1 MGFLDALPL
10 TVMDWLRGVLG
21 QAMPV
26 WGVELVVA
34 LIKVVLII
42 VVAILPVIVLTW
54 MERKVLARGQD
65 RYGPNLAGPYGL
77 VVAFADAIKILTK
90 EDIIPQAADREVF
103 RWAPALVL
111 IPTLLVFTIIPM
123 GRGVIAA
130 DLNVGI
136 LFAVSIGSLAVI
148 AVVAATWS
156 SGNKYSLLSMFR
168 SVAQLVSYELPMA
181 LAVLTVVLASGG
193 LSTVRIVEAQT
204 VPFAVMMPVAA
215 ITYFLASLAEANR
228 SPFDLL
234 LGESEIVAG
243 HNLEYSGMRFAMFY
257 IGEYAHIFVIG
268 ALTTTLFLG
277 GYQGP
282 ILPGYIWFLIKTMAV
297 VFVVLW
303 IRCTWPRMR
312 IDQLLDF
319 SWKILVPLNLANL
332 MLVALVLKVAGTGLL
347 GGALSLLVNVGL
359 LVGVGA
365 VMVRFARRSTS
376 RRTRALVLGEV

>member
-1 MGFLDALPL
+1 
-10 TVMDWLRGVLG
+10 MDWLRGLLG
-21 QAMPV
+21 QGLPA
-26 WGVELVVA
+26 WGVELVVG
-34 LIKVVLII
+34 LIKVVLIL

-54 MERKVLARGQD
+54 LERKVLARGQD
-65 RYGPNLAGPYGL
+65 RFGPNLAGPYGL

-90 EDIIPQAADREVF
+90 EDIIPQAADRQVF
-103 RWAPALVL
+103 RFAPALVL
-111 IPTLLVFTIIPM
+111 IPTLLVFTVVPM
-123 GRGVIAA
+123 GRGMIAA

-136 LFAVSIGSLAVI
+136 LFAVAIGSLAVI
-148 AVVAATWS
+148 AIIAATWS

-181 LAVLTVVLASGG
+181 FSVLTVVLVSGG
-193 LSTVRIVEAQT
+193 LSTVRIVEAQ
-204 VPFAVMMPVAA
+204 VIPFALVMPIAA
-215 ITYFLASLAEANR
+215 VTYFLASLAEANR

-282 ILPGYIWFLIKTMAV
+282 ILPGYMWFLIKTMAV
-297 VFVVLW
+297 VYVVLW

-319 SWKILVPLNLANL
+319 SWKLLVPLNLANL
-332 MLVALVLKVAGTGLL
+332 MLVALVFKLAGTGLL
-347 GGALSLLVNVGL
+347 GSLLSLVVNVGL
-359 LVGVGA
+359 LVAVGTFL
-365 VMVRFARRSTS
+365 VRRARSSTS

>member
-1 MGFLDALPL
+1 
-10 TVMDWLRGVLG
+10 MDWLRGLLG
-21 QAMPV
+21 QGLPA
-26 WGVELVVA
+26 WGVELVVG
-34 LIKVVLII
+34 LIKVVLIL

-54 MERKVLARGQD
+54 LERKVLARGQD
-65 RYGPNLAGPYGL
+65 RFGPNLAGPYGL

-90 EDIIPQAADREVF
+90 EDIIPQAADRQVF
-103 RWAPALVL
+103 RFAPALVL
-111 IPTLLVFTIIPM
+111 IPTLLVFTVVPM
-123 GRGVIAA
+123 GRGMIAA

-136 LFAVSIGSLAVI
+136 LFAVAIGSLAVI
-148 AVVAATWS
+148 AIIAATWS

-168 SVAQLVSYELPMA
+168 SVVQLVSYELPMA
-181 LAVLTVVLASGG
+181 FSVLTVVLVSGG
-193 LSTVRIVEAQT
+193 LSTVRIVEAQ
-204 VPFAVMMPVAA
+204 VIPFALVMPIAA
-215 ITYFLASLAEANR
+215 VTYFLASLAEANR

-282 ILPGYIWFLIKTMAV
+282 ILPGYMWFLIKTMAV
-297 VFVVLW
+297 VYVVLW

-319 SWKILVPLNLANL
+319 SWKLLVPLNLANL
-332 MLVALVLKVAGTGLL
+332 MLVALVFKLAGTGLL
-347 GGALSLLVNVGL
+347 GSLLSLVVNVGL
-359 LVGVGA
+359 LVAVGTFL
-365 VMVRFARRSTS
+365 VRRARSSTS

>member
-1 MGFLDALPL
+1 MGFLDTLPI
-10 TVMDWLRGVLG
+10 TVMDWLRGLLCQV
-21 QAMPV
+21 MPA

-34 LIKVVLII
+34 LIKVVLIL

-54 MERKVLARGQD
+54 LERKVLARGQD

-90 EDIIPQAADREVF
+90 EDIIPAAADRQVF
-103 RWAPALVL
+103 RFAPALVL
-111 IPTLLVFTIIPM
+111 IPTLLLFTVIPV
-123 GRGVIAA
+123 GRGMIAA

-136 LFAVSIGSLAVI
+136 LFAVAIGSLAVI
-148 AVVAATWS
+148 AMIAATWS
-156 SGNKYSLLSMFR
+156 SGNKYSLVSMFR
-168 SVAQLVSYELPMA
+168 SVAQLISYELPMA
-181 LAVLTVVLASGG
+181 LSVLTVVLVTGS
-193 LSTVRIVEAQT
+193 LSTVRIVEAQA
-204 VPFAVMMPVAA
+204 VPFALVMPIAA
-215 ITYFLASLAEANR
+215 VTYFLASLAEANR

-277 GYQGP
+277 GYRGP
-282 ILPGYIWFLIKTMAV
+282 ILPGYLWFLIKTMAV
-297 VFVVLW
+297 VYVVMW

-319 SWKILVPLNLANL
+319 AWKMLIPLNLANL
-332 MLVALVLKVAGTGLL
+332 MLVALVWKVANGGLL
-347 GGALSLLVNVGL
+347 GSLLSLAVNVGL
-359 LVGVGA
+359 LVVIGA
-365 VMVRFARRSTS
+365 GLVRYARRSTS

>member
-1 MGFLDALPL
+1 
-10 TVMDWLRGVLG
+10 MDWLRGLLG
-21 QAMPV
+21 QGLPA
-26 WGVELVVA
+26 WGVELVVG
-34 LIKVVLII
+34 LIKVVLIL

-54 MERKVLARGQD
+54 LERKVLARGQD
-65 RYGPNLAGPYGL
+65 RFGPNLAGPYGL

-90 EDIIPQAADREVF
+90 EDIIPQAADRQVF
-103 RWAPALVL
+103 RFAPALVL
-111 IPTLLVFTIIPM
+111 IPTLLVFTVVPM
-123 GRGVIAA
+123 GRGMIAA

-136 LFAVSIGSLAVI
+136 LFAVAIGSLAVI
-148 AVVAATWS
+148 AIIAATWS

-168 SVAQLVSYELPMA
+168 SVTQLVSYELPMA
-181 LAVLTVVLASGG
+181 FSVLTVVLVSGG
-193 LSTVRIVEAQT
+193 LSTVRIVEAQ
-204 VPFAVMMPVAA
+204 VIPFALVMPIAA
-215 ITYFLASLAEANR
+215 VTYFLASLAEANR

-282 ILPGYIWFLIKTMAV
+282 ILPGYMWFLIKTMAV
-297 VFVVLW
+297 VYVVLW

-319 SWKILVPLNLANL
+319 SWKLLVPLNLANL
-332 MLVALVLKVAGTGLL
+332 MLVALVFKLAGTGLL
-347 GGALSLLVNVGL
+347 GSLLSLVVNVGL
-359 LVGVGA
+359 LVAVGTFL
-365 VMVRFARRSTS
+365 VRRARSSTS

>member
-10 TVMDWLRGVLG
+10 TVMDWLRGLLG
-21 QAMPV
+21 QGLPA
-26 WGVELVVA
+26 WGVELVVG
-34 LIKVVLII
+34 LIKVVLIL

-54 MERKVLARGQD
+54 LERKVLARGQD
-65 RYGPNLAGPYGL
+65 RFGPNLAGPYGL

-90 EDIIPQAADREVF
+90 EDIIPQAADRQVF
-103 RWAPALVL
+103 RFAPALVL
-111 IPTLLVFTIIPM
+111 IPTLLVFTVVPM
-123 GRGVIAA
+123 GRGMIAA

-136 LFAVSIGSLAVI
+136 LFAVAIGSLAVI
-148 AVVAATWS
+148 AIIAATWS

-181 LAVLTVVLASGG
+181 FSVLTVVLVSGG
-193 LSTVRIVEAQT
+193 LSTVRIVEAQ
-204 VPFAVMMPVAA
+204 VIPFALVMPIAA
-215 ITYFLASLAEANR
+215 VTYFLASLAEANR

-282 ILPGYIWFLIKTMAV
+282 ILPGYMWFLIKTMAV
-297 VFVVLW
+297 VYVVLW

-319 SWKILVPLNLANL
+319 SWKLLVPLNLANL
-332 MLVALVLKVAGTGLL
+332 MLVALVFKLAGTGLL
-347 GGALSLLVNVGL
+347 GSLLSLVVNVGL
-359 LVGVGA
+359 LVAVGTFL
-365 VMVRFARRSTS
+365 VRRARSSTS

>member
-1 MGFLDALPL
+1 MGFLDTLPI
-10 TVMDWLRGVLG
+10 TVMDWLRGLLCQV
-21 QAMPV
+21 MPA

-34 LIKVVLII
+34 LIKVVLIL

-54 MERKVLARGQD
+54 LERKVLARGQD

-90 EDIIPQAADREVF
+90 EDIIPAAADRQVF
-103 RWAPALVL
+103 RFAPALVL
-111 IPTLLVFTIIPM
+111 IPTLLLFTVIPV
-123 GRGVIAA
+123 GRGMIAA

-136 LFAVSIGSLAVI
+136 LFAVAIGSLAVI
-148 AVVAATWS
+148 AMIAATWS
-156 SGNKYSLLSMFR
+156 SGNKYSLVSMFR
-168 SVAQLVSYELPMA
+168 SVAQLISYELPMA
-181 LAVLTVVLASGG
+181 LSVLTVVLVTGS
-193 LSTVRIVEAQT
+193 LSTVRIVEAQA
-204 VPFAVMMPVAA
+204 VPFALVMPIAA
-215 ITYFLASLAEANR
+215 VTYFLASLAEANR

-277 GYQGP
+277 GYRGP
-282 ILPGYIWFLIKTMAV
+282 ILPGYLWFLIKTMAV
-297 VFVVLW
+297 VYVVMW

-319 SWKILVPLNLANL
+319 AWKMLIPLNLANL
-332 MLVALVLKVAGTGLL
+332 MLVALVWKVANGGLL
-347 GGALSLLVNVGL
+347 GSLLSLAVNVGL
-359 LVGVGA
+359 LVVIGA
-365 VMVRFARRSTS
+365 GLVRYARGSTS

>member
-1 MGFLDALPL
+1 MEFLDALPM
-10 TVMDWLRGVLG
+10 TVMDWLRGLLG
-21 QAMPV
+21 QAMPG

-34 LIKVVLII
+34 LIKVVLIL

-54 MERKVLARGQD
+54 LERKVLARGQD

-77 VVAFADAIKILTK
+77 IVAFADAIKILTK
-90 EDIIPQAADREVF
+90 EDIIPAAADRQVF
-103 RWAPALVL
+103 RFAPALIL
-111 IPTLLVFTIIPM
+111 IPTLLVFTIVPM

-136 LFAVSIGSLAVI
+136 LFAIAIGSLAVI
-148 AVVAATWS
+148 AVIAATWS

-168 SVAQLVSYELPMA
+168 SVAQLISYELPMA
-181 LAVLTVVLASGG
+181 LSVLTVVLVTGS

-204 VPFAVMMPVAA
+204 IPFALVMPVAA
-215 ITYFLASLAEANR
+215 VTYFLASLAEANR

-277 GYQGP
+277 GYRGP
-282 ILPGYIWFLIKTMAV
+282 ILPGYLWFLIKTMAV
-297 VFVVLW
+297 VYVVLW

-319 SWKILVPLNLANL
+319 AWKMLIPLNLANL
-332 MLVALVLKVAGTGLL
+332 MLVALVWKVADGGLL
-347 GGALSLLVNVGL
+347 GSVLSLVVNVGL
-359 LVGVGA
+359 LVVIGA
-365 VMVRFARRSTS
+365 WLIRYARRSTS

>member
-1 MGFLDALPL
+1 
-10 TVMDWLRGVLG
+10 MDWLRGLLG
-21 QAMPV
+21 QGLPA
-26 WGVELVVA
+26 WGVELVVG
-34 LIKVVLII
+34 LIKVVLIL

-54 MERKVLARGQD
+54 LERKVLARGQD
-65 RYGPNLAGPYGL
+65 RFGPNLAGPYGL

-90 EDIIPQAADREVF
+90 EDIIPQAADRQVF
-103 RWAPALVL
+103 RFAPALVL
-111 IPTLLVFTIIPM
+111 IPTLLVFTVVPM
-123 GRGVIAA
+123 GRGMIAA

-136 LFAVSIGSLAVI
+136 LFAVAIGSLAVI
-148 AVVAATWS
+148 AIIAATWS
-156 SGNKYSLLSMFR
+156 SGNKYSLLSIFR

-181 LAVLTVVLASGG
+181 FSVLTVVLVSGG
-193 LSTVRIVEAQT
+193 LSTVRIVEAQ
-204 VPFAVMMPVAA
+204 VIPFALVMPIAA
-215 ITYFLASLAEANR
+215 VTYFLASLAEANR

-282 ILPGYIWFLIKTMAV
+282 ILPGYMWFLIKTMAV
-297 VFVVLW
+297 VYVVLW

-319 SWKILVPLNLANL
+319 SWKLLVPLNLANL
-332 MLVALVLKVAGTGLL
+332 MLVALVFKLAGTGLL
-347 GGALSLLVNVGL
+347 GSLLSLVVNVGL
-359 LVGVGA
+359 LVAVGTFL
-365 VMVRFARRSTS
+365 VRRARSSTS

>member
-1 MGFLDALPL
+1 
-10 TVMDWLRGVLG
+10 MDWLRGLLG
-21 QAMPV
+21 QGLPA
-26 WGVELVVA
+26 WGVELVVG
-34 LIKVVLII
+34 LIKVVLIL

-54 MERKVLARGQD
+54 LERKVLARGQD
-65 RYGPNLAGPYGL
+65 RFGPNLAGPYGL

-90 EDIIPQAADREVF
+90 EDIIPQAADRQVF
-103 RWAPALVL
+103 RFAPALVL
-111 IPTLLVFTIIPM
+111 IPTLLVFTVVPM
-123 GRGVIAA
+123 GRGMIAA

-136 LFAVSIGSLAVI
+136 LFAVAIGSLAVI
-148 AVVAATWS
+148 AIIAATWS

-181 LAVLTVVLASGG
+181 FSVLTVVLVSGG
-193 LSTVRIVEAQT
+193 LSTVRIVEAQ
-204 VPFAVMMPVAA
+204 VIPFALVMPIAA
-215 ITYFLASLAEANR
+215 VTYFLASLAEANR

-282 ILPGYIWFLIKTMAV
+282 ILPGYMWFLIKTMAV
-297 VFVVLW
+297 VYVVLW
-303 IRCTWPRMR
+303 IPCTWPRMR

-319 SWKILVPLNLANL
+319 SWKLLVPLNLANL
-332 MLVALVLKVAGTGLL
+332 MLVALVFKLAGTGLL
-347 GGALSLLVNVGL
+347 GSLLSLVVNVGL
-359 LVGVGA
+359 LVAVGTFL
-365 VMVRFARRSTS
+365 VRRARSSTS

>member
-10 TVMDWLRGVLG
+10 TVMDWLRGLLG
-21 QAMPV
+21 QAMPGWV
-26 WGVELVVA
+26 VELVVG
-34 LIKVVLII
+34 LIKVVLIL

-54 MERKVLARGQD
+54 LERKVLARGQD
-65 RYGPNLAGPYGL
+65 RFGPNLAGPYGL
-77 VVAFADAIKILTK
+77 IVAFADAIKILTK
-90 EDIIPQAADREVF
+90 EDIVPQAADRQVF
-103 RWAPALVL
+103 RLAPALVL
-111 IPTLLVFTIIPM
+111 IPTLLVFTVIPM
-123 GRGVIAA
+123 GRGMIAA

-136 LFAVSIGSLAVI
+136 LFAISIGSVAVI
-148 AVVAATWS
+148 AVIAATWS

-168 SVAQLVSYELPMA
+168 SVAQLISYELPMA
-181 LAVLTVVLASGG
+181 FAVLAVVLASGG
-193 LSTVRIVEAQT
+193 LSTVRIVEAQV
-204 VPFAVMMPVAA
+204 VPFALVMPIAA
-215 ITYFLASLAEANR
+215 VTYFLASLAEANR

-257 IGEYAHIFVIG
+257 IGEYAHIFVVG

-282 ILPGYIWFLIKTMAV
+282 ILPGYLWFLIKTMAV
-297 VFVVLW
+297 VYVILW

-319 SWKILVPLNLANL
+319 SWKLLIPLNLANL
-332 MLVALVLKVAGTGLL
+332 MLVALVFKLAGTGLL
-347 GGALSLLVNVGL
+347 GSLLSLLVNVGL
-359 LVGVGA
+359 LVAIGA
-365 VMVRFARRSTS
+365 YLVRRARSSTS

>member
-10 TVMDWLRGVLG
+10 TVMDWLRGLLG
-21 QAMPV
+21 QGLPA
-26 WGVELVVA
+26 WGVELVVG
-34 LIKVVLII
+34 LIKVVLIL

-54 MERKVLARGQD
+54 LERKVLARGQD
-65 RYGPNLAGPYGL
+65 RFGPNLAGPYGL
-77 VVAFADAIKILTK
+77 VVAFANAIKILTK
-90 EDIIPQAADREVF
+90 EDIIPQAADRQVF
-103 RWAPALVL
+103 RFAPALVL
-111 IPTLLVFTIIPM
+111 IPTLLVFTVVPM
-123 GRGVIAA
+123 GRGMIAA
-130 DLNVGI
+130 NLNVGI
-136 LFAVSIGSLAVI
+136 LFAVAIGSLAVI
-148 AVVAATWS
+148 AIIAATWS

-181 LAVLTVVLASGG
+181 FSVLTVVLVSGG
-193 LSTVRIVEAQT
+193 LSTVRIVEAQ
-204 VPFAVMMPVAA
+204 VIPFALVMPIAA
-215 ITYFLASLAEANR
+215 VTYFLASLAEANR

-282 ILPGYIWFLIKTMAV
+282 ILPGYMWFLIKTMAV
-297 VFVVLW
+297 VYVVLW

-319 SWKILVPLNLANL
+319 SWKLLVPLNLANL
-332 MLVALVLKVAGTGLL
+332 MLVALVFKLAGTGLL
-347 GGALSLLVNVGL
+347 GSLLSLVVNVGL
-359 LVGVGA
+359 LVAVGTFL
-365 VMVRFARRSTS
+365 VRRARSSTS